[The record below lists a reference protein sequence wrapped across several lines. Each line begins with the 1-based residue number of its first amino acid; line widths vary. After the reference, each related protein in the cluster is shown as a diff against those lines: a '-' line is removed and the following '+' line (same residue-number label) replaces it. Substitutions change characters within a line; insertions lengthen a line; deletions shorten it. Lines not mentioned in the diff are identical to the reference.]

1 MRNGANMK
9 YRVKATAIIL
19 AFIMLASTL
28 LSSCSSSQ
36 HVEKNYADNDNAS
49 IVGWD
54 DVDKSNVNDW
64 DNSNIQTWD
73 NIDEYTDWVY
83 SSIMFSGITED
94 YPIVG
99 AIELDYKSNGAYFDG
114 DVLYELVENRFDA
127 NAFISKYAIGTGVIV
142 ICVVMTV
149 MVSGAPRPIV
159 CFITGARNMSIKLA
173 NKGAA
178 FGGAIN
184 AIKEYI
190 RTGDFED
197 AFYGM
202 LEGSA
207 NGYMWGAIFGVI
219 TGGFS
224 SKYCL
229 TGDTFVQTLCGP
241 KCIADIQIG
250 EQIYSYNEETG
261 TINVDTVTQVIQ
273 SNTTHIIELIIN
285 GETIRTTSSHPFLSE
300 SGWISAGALRVGDA
314 IITTSGTATVD
325 SINTCQLAQPIL
337 TYNLCVE
344 KSHNF
349 IVGKNNIV
357 VHNVCRTAPNQK
369 YADKRVHFDD
379 PEWIADHPSKTPE
392 QWKALAKKYPN
403 GIYFKPV
410 DAHGV
415 SYPDFSEYAENIV
428 EFENPSRAA
437 RTANKCLTG
446 DRGHDNNLADKAIG
460 ISEEYRQ
467 TKSLTWNHNE
477 NMKTLELIPKDIHEA
492 VAHNGGAK
500 LIIDLFKLL

>member
-1 MRNGANMK
+1 MK
-9 YRVKATAIIL
+9 RSVKVKAIIVSFL
-19 AFIMLASTL
+19 MLANIL

-36 HVEKNYADNDNAS
+36 HVEKSYTDNDNAS
-49 IVGWD
+49 IVGWGD
-54 DVDKSNVNDW
+54 ADKSNANDW
-64 DNSNIQTWD
+64 DNTTIQTWD
-73 NIDEYTDWVY
+73 NVDDYTDWIY
-83 SSIMFSGITED
+83 SSILFSGITED

-99 AIELDYKSNGAYFDG
+99 AVELDYKSNGSYFDG
-114 DVLYELVENRFDA
+114 DALYELVEDRFDA

-159 CFITGARNMSIKLA
+159 CFITGARDMSVKMA
-173 NKGAA
+173 TKGAA

-184 AIKEYI
+184 AVKEYI

-197 AFYGM
+197 ALYGM

-207 NGYMWGAIFGVI
+207 DGYMWGAIFGAI

-229 TGDTFVQTLCGP
+229 TGDTLVQTVHGP
-241 KCIADIQIG
+241 KCISDVQIG
-250 EQIYSYNEETG
+250 EQIYSYNEDNG
-261 TINVDTVTQVIQ
+261 MINVDTVTQVIH
-273 SNTTHIIELIIN
+273 SNSTQIVELIIN
-285 GETIRTTSSHPFLSE
+285 DETIRTTPSHPFLSE
-300 SGWISAGALRVGDA
+300 NGWVSAGALRQGDN
-314 IITTSGTATVD
+314 IITTNGIVTVD
-325 SINTCQLAQPIL
+325 SINTCHLVQPMQ

-344 KSHNF
+344 KDHNF
-349 IVGKNNIV
+349 IVGENSIV

-369 YADKRVHFDD
+369 YAGKRVHFDD
-379 PEWIADHPSKTPE
+379 PEWIADHPSKTPA

-415 SYPDFSEYAENIV
+415 SYPDFSEYAEDIV
-428 EFENPSRAA
+428 EFEYPSKVARA
-437 RTANKCLTG
+437 ANKCLTG
-446 DRGHDNNLADKAIG
+446 DRGHDNSLADKAKG
-460 ISEEYRQ
+460 ITEQYRQ
-467 TKSLTWNHNE
+467 KNALTWNHNE

-492 VAHNGGAK
+492 VSHNGGAK
-500 LIIDLFKLL
+500 LIIELFKKI